1 MPLCGSEKLWPP
13 RGSDSEAGSAS
24 SSVHSTSPPSQF
36 SPLSTPPRSPTVRR
50 RPLHPS
56 LSAGHISVQSVRQRL
71 AHLGRPPSP
80 SPPAAPGPGWR
91 ALLCQLLLL
100 GPTLWLSAWL
110 WLFWRLPLA
119 LARWRG
125 RRRRTVLISG
135 GSTVQ
140 AVHLARN
147 FHSAGAR
154 VVVCEVE
161 GLFGLAR
168 FSAAVERFHRVP
180 RPDAARPER
189 YVQALCALAERERA
203 ALYVPV
209 SAATPAHFDA
219 LAKPHLEL
227 LGCAVFCPSVREVA
241 LLDDALQALGLCA
254 AAGLPTP
261 AHHAVTSRDDL
272 ARLYASGAF
281 RTGRHVLTS
290 CRERLEVAL
299 PNQRGDLRLPHEP
312 SAERPWV
319 ALHDAPGR
327 HFLTCTTVKDAQV
340 VANVTCRVEPGAGG
354 LVPVEHAA
362 VSAWLRTFF
371 GKTRELRHVT
381 GHVSFRFVE
390 PAADVVLPLGVRVGV
405 SMPCICYTS
414 VHPRIVWRPCRHFS
428 RQNSGPLVADAGR
441 YWMHEAVLSTLRHPS
456 VEAVSRLIG
465 TVLDKREALFALW
478 DPLPYLA
485 YYHLQL
491 PFRNVLALVQARNGL
506 QYRTMAAPV
515 H

>member
-71 AHLGRPPSP
+71 AHLGRPRRPRRP
-80 SPPAAPGPGWR
+80 PPRARLARPAVPAAAAGPH
-91 ALLCQLLLL
+91 
-100 GPTLWLSAWL
+100 
-110 WLFWRLPLA
+110 A
-119 LARWRG
+119 LA
-125 RRRRTVLISG
+125 
-135 GSTVQ
+135 